1 MNIVTTM
8 TFFISDCLRQ
18 IDLMIEHHPYI
29 FIEKY
34 FFDAFSQ
41 IKIISN
47 AIPNAVF
54 SQGDASLEA
63 VEQNEFH
70 YN

>member
-1 MNIVTTM
+1 
-8 TFFISDCLRQ
+8 
-18 IDLMIEHHPYI
+18 MIEHHPYI